1 MVSIYICEV
10 LRLSIS
16 KQHDYYERKLDEL
29 LKEMPDYVVKYV
41 DAKQDVRSP
50 LTLFNYVRDYQEFFN
65 WLMAEGIVPCK
76 SIRDIK
82 PEYLENL
89 SLEEASNYFKF
100 IARKKYK
107 VSKNDE
113 TKKINPKTVN
123 RHKSSLR
130 SLFKYLTTEAELDNR
145 KPYFHRNVMQK
156 IQVKKVSE
164 TFNERAKHITEKI
177 FINDQDIDFLAYVKD
192 EYEHS
197 LSDTQK
203 NYFKRDKERDYAILS
218 LFLGSGIRVNELSNL
233 RIKDIDFS
241 SKEISVIRKGNKK
254 DTVSVTPSSLHDLKE
269 YLSIRHARYAGKGD
283 ENEFVFIKLYKG
295 ESLPLTNRA
304 VENIVYKYTKSFDK
318 RMSPHKLRHTY
329 ATNLAEQTGGDIPLI
344 MSQLGHTSSDTSLLY
359 INTSREKARKAAEL
373 LDKRRQK

>member
-1 MVSIYICEV
+1 M
-10 LRLSIS
+10 SIS

-41 DAKQDVRSP
+41 DAKQDIRSP

-65 WLMAEGIVPCK
+65 WLIAEGIVPCK
-76 SIRDIK
+76 SIKDIT
-82 PEYLENL
+82 PEHLENL

-145 KPYFHRNVMQK
+145 EPYFHRNVMQK

-269 YLSIRHARYAGKGD
+269 YLSIRNARYAGKDD

-295 ESLPLTNRA
+295 EPLPLTNRA
-304 VENIVYKYTKSFDK
+304 IENIVYKYTKSFDK

-344 MSQLGHTSSDTSLLY
+344 MSQLRAY
-359 INTSREKARKAAEL
+359 II
-373 LDKRRQK
+373 